1 MTREELYE
9 EIRNNL
15 EAHIRESH
23 EDAEVN
29 IQTYTKNN
37 GVERTGLAVTGTGS
51 NIQPVIYLDMAA
63 KQYDS
68 GWTVDDICENIEA
81 VYDRSLGPD
90 FDTESFLNYENARGN
105 LSVCVRNAEMNAEL
119 LERVP
124 HEMVGDLAVMYRIE
138 TGPVGADGG
147 AGSVLVTNDVMQKL
161 GVSEEQLKADAWAS
175 QRANHPYTFRTM
187 KDVMIDMM
195 GGNVPED
202 LQAAFDQEPV
212 SMNILSAGDG
222 VNGAVYMCDKEALAE
237 VAEKLGDN
245 LVILPSSIH
254 ECIVLRESQALDMDS
269 LKDMVETVNAT
280 EVSPDERLSDNVYT
294 YDAQT
299 QELTVY
305 TGEQQVMQQTM

>member
-9 EIRNNL
+9 EIRSNL
-15 EAHIRESH
+15 EAHIRENH
-23 EDAEVN
+23 EDAEVS

-51 NIQPVIYLDMAA
+51 NIQPIIYLDSAY
-63 KQYDS
+63 KQYENS
-68 GWTVDDICENIEA
+68 WSVEEICNNISD
-81 VYDRSLGPD
+81 VYDRSLGSEINVENI
-90 FDTESFLNYENARGN
+90 FDYENTKGN
-105 LSVCVRNAEMNAEL
+105 LSVCVRNAEMNADL
-119 LERVP
+119 LEKAP
-124 HEMVGDLAVMYRIE
+124 HEIVGDLAVMYRIE
-138 TGPVGADGG
+138 MGIVGADGG
-147 AGSVLVTNDVMQKL
+147 VGSVLVNNEFMKRF

-195 GGNVPED
+195 GGDVPEE